1 MEERLK
7 VLVAEDETILRKG
20 LILTTDWKA
29 LGMVVIAEADN
40 GIDAQELALKLEPDI
55 LVTDIA
61 MPGMDGLELIGILSD
76 QLPDCECIIISGH
89 AQFSY
94 AQKALSYGVKGYIL
108 KPIDPKELMV
118 VLSKAA
124 KEIYNRK
131 QEREKDLE
139 LEQLRELSERFLPTK
154 VSTTKDYR
162 DQYIQ
167 KAITVIEQH
176 YAEHLNVADIAEHMG
191 LSERTLSNLFKERT
205 GYTFLEY
212 LTLYRMRMSTTLLQ
226 QKERQVGEVAL
237 MVGYKDYRY
246 FCKIF
251 KSCFGLT
258 PLEFKKGG
266 R

>member
-7 VLVAEDETILRKG
+7 VLVAEDENILRKG

-61 MPGMDGLELIGILSD
+61 MPGKDGLELIGVLSD

-94 AQKALSYGVKGYIL
+94 AQKALSHGVKGYIL
-108 KPIDPKELMV
+108 KPIDPKELAA
-118 VLSKAA
+118 VLTKAA
-124 KEIYNRK
+124 KEIHSRK

-139 LEQLRELSERFLPTK
+139 LEQPRALSEGFVPGKASL
-154 VSTTKDYR
+154 SKDYR

-167 KAITVIEQH
+167 DAVAIIEQH
-176 YAEHLNVADIAEHMG
+176 YAEHLNVGDIAEHMG

-212 LTLYRMRMSTTLLQ
+212 LTLYRMRMATAMLQ